1 MNIER
6 LAIVGAFGGTH
17 IGGSLSRAARALG
30 IATIEFDTR
39 EAASGNRV
47 LDALAWR
54 LADRRPLRLRRFA
67 AKVAEACREQRPQI
81 LVSTGMAPL
90 TPAALQAIRAMGI
103 VSVNYS
109 TDDPWNPAQRARWFL
124 RALPLYD
131 HVFTPRSANIEDFQ
145 RLGCPDV
152 RRLPFGYD
160 DGLFRPSAAT
170 PATPVSN
177 VLFVGG
183 ADADR
188 VAFMTAFMRNG
199 PAPALAGVY
208 WDRHPA
214 MRSHAIGV
222 KSPDELSRLTAAA
235 KVNLCLVRRANR
247 DGHVMRSFEI
257 AAIGGC
263 MLAEDTAEHRE
274 IFGEDG
280 ESVAYFDS
288 PESAARRARELI
300 ADPGERRRLALAVR
314 ERVARGGHT
323 YRDRL
328 LAMLA
333 TFGHDREN
341 LRPAAE
347 RNS

>member
-1 MNIER
+1 MTVTRI
-6 LAIVGAFGGTH
+6 AIVGAFSGTH
-17 IGGSLSRAARALG
+17 IGGSLARAAAALG
-30 IATIEFDTR
+30 IETLDFDTTT
-39 EAASGNRV
+39 AASASRIVN
-47 LDALAWR
+47 ALTWR
-54 LADRRPLRLRRFA
+54 FADRRPLHSRRFA
-67 AKVAEACREQRPQI
+67 RTVVEKCRETRPEI
-81 LVSTGMAPL
+81 LISTGMAPL
-90 TPAALQAIRAMGI
+90 SAEALQALRAMGI
-103 VSVNYS
+103 VAVNYS

-124 RALPLYD
+124 RALPFYD
-131 HVFTPRSANIEDFQ
+131 HVFTPRYANLEDFE
-145 RLGCPDV
+145 RLGCADA

-160 DGLFRPSAAT
+160 EGLFSPSAAT

-188 VAFMTAFMRNG
+188 VAFMTAFMRDG

-214 MRSHAIGV
+214 VRSHAIGV
-222 KSPDELSRLTAAA
+222 KSPEELSRLTAAA

-274 IFGEDG
+274 IFGDDG
-280 ESVAYFDS
+280 ELVAYFDL
-288 PESAARRARELI
+288 PEAAARRARELI
-300 ADPGERRRLALAVR
+300 ANPSERRRLAHAIR
-314 ERVARGGHT
+314 ERMARGAHT

-328 LAMLA
+328 ATMLA
-333 TFGHDREN
+333 VAGQPPGAR
-341 LRPAAE
+341 
-347 RNS
+347 S